1 MIVSREKGQTMRLII
16 PEGYKPLI
24 SLKETEKALEMMKD
38 HFESGLASDLRL
50 RRVTAPLFLLHGTGL
65 NDDLSGVEKPIRF
78 RIKDMRNEMAEVVQ
92 SLAKWKR
99 MMLRD
104 YDIRLGYGIYT
115 DMNALRPDE
124 ELDNMHSVY
133 VDQWDW
139 EKAILPEQKNLD
151 FLKKT
156 VERIWDNV
164 KRSEFFLHTFY
175 PAVSP
180 SLPEEITFIHSEQL
194 YEMYPGLPPR
204 ERESKIAEKYGAV
217 FIIGIGYDL
226 PDGRPHDRRAPDYD
240 DWSTE
245 TVDGFRGLNGD
256 IIVWNEVLK
265 CAAEITSMGLRV
277 DKDELMKQLEIT
289 GDTDRV
295 EFLFHRRLLNDELP
309 SSIGGGIGQSRTAM
323 QLLKKAHIGEI
334 QSAIWPGEMVA
345 HCRKSNIRLI

>member
-1 MIVSREKGQTMRLII
+1 MRLIV

-24 SLKETEKALEMMKD
+24 GLKETEKAIQMMKD
-38 HFESGLASDLRL
+38 HFETGLASDLRL
-50 RRVTAPLFLLHGTGL
+50 RRVTAPLFMLKGTGL
-65 NDDLSGVEKPIRF
+65 NDDLRGVERPIRF
-78 RIKDMRNEMAEVVQ
+78 QIKDMRDQEAEVVQ

-104 YDIRLGYGIYT
+104 YDIQTGYGIYT

-139 EKAILPEQKNLD
+139 EKAIYREERTLET
-151 FLKKT
+151 LKKT
-156 VERIWDNV
+156 VLKVWDNV
-164 KRSEFFLHTFY
+164 KRSEFFIHTFY
-175 PAVSP
+175 PNIIP
-180 SLPEEITFIHSEQL
+180 GLPEELTFIHSEQL
-194 YEMYPGLPPR
+194 YEMYPDLTPK
-204 ERESKIAEKYGAV
+204 ERENRITEKHGAV

-226 PDGRPHDRRAPDYD
+226 PDGKPHDRRAPDYD

-256 IIVWNEVLK
+256 IIVWNNVLE

-277 DKDELMKQLEIT
+277 DKEELMSQLEIT
-289 GDTDRV
+289 GDLDRV
-295 EFLFHRRLLNDELP
+295 DLLFHRRLLNDELP
-309 SSIGGGIGQSRTAM
+309 SSVGGGIGQSRTAM

-334 QSAIWPGEMVA
+334 QSAIWPGEMVN
-345 HCRKSNIRLI
+345 HCRRSNIHLI